1 MMTSYFWNIKS
12 VKGLI
17 SNGIFR
23 LGYSLWNGFRKL
35 TIDEIVETSFP
46 LSIPF
51 EIYYNLNFIKSY
63 NTNYQLSDDDIEWDV
78 YFLNHSS
85 NFYKLKG
92 FYSNEFEDIDKYM
105 EDWKQSLDS
114 MDSND
119 IINGI
124 DDEYAIFPNYKN
136 GQLVGYYKLKNPKL
150 KEIK

>member
-12 VKGLI
+12 VKGL
-17 SNGIFR
+17 
-23 LGYSLWNGFRKL
+23 NGFRKL
-35 TIDEIVETSFP
+35 TIDEIIETSFP

-78 YFLNHSS
+78 YFLNHSQNFYKLKGFYS
-85 NFYKLKG
+85 HSQNFYKLKG

-114 MDSND
+114 MDLND
-119 IINGI
+119 IING
-124 DDEYAIFPNYKN
+124 FN
-136 GQLVGYYKLKNPKL
+136 GDFLGW
-150 KEIK
+150 ERI